1 MLPLRPS
8 PRTLPEFRGRI
19 RFFTLLLLV
28 AFAFLAYRLWM
39 LQILQGQQYAVMSE
53 SNRIR
58 LERIP
63 AVRGRVFDRNQHL
76 LINSRPSFDVRYA
89 PGETGDSPAT
99 LRHLADLLDADAD
112 ELAETARHTNG
123 SKGVTLLR
131 DVDWPAVVA
140 VETHQLDLPGIE
152 VSVKARRS
160 YLTEDMTAHILGY
173 LGEIST
179 RQLRGLR
186 RKGYRSGDEIG
197 QAGLEKRWEEHL
209 AGRSGGERVEVDAVG
224 RKVRVIDRLR
234 ATPGHNVVLTLDVNV
249 QQAAYDALK
258 DREGAVVVMDV
269 NSGAVRALVS
279 TPAFNPNAFARGL
292 TAREWRELTN
302 DSETP
307 LHNRTLQG
315 HFPPGST
322 FKIVTALAALQE
334 GVISPH
340 QRLFCGGTY
349 KVGNRVLRDWKKHGH
364 GHIDM
369 HQALVQSCDVYFYQ
383 VAQRLGVDNM
393 AKWARRFGLG
403 SPTGIALESE
413 SPGLVPD
420 RAWKRRRFGTPWYPG
435 ETPLVGIGQGFIGT
449 TPLQM
454 ASMVAAV
461 ANGGTVYR
469 PWFVQRVVSPDG
481 ELMEEY
487 GPVRAATV
495 NLEKGALEIV
505 RRALVDVVHGR
516 WGTARRARSDL
527 VEIAGK
533 TGTAQVAEMR
543 GEAVKSADLPYE
555 IRDHAWFVAYAP
567 ADKPQV
573 AVAVLVEHG
582 GAGGSTAAPIARAV
596 VEAWFLSGDDES
608 EDIEMTDAQL
618 TSLFAGRRPRHAN

>member
-8 PRTLPEFRGRI
+8 PRTLPEFRGRT
-19 RFFTLLLLV
+19 RFFTLLALV
-28 AFAFLAYRLWM
+28 AFAFLGYRLWM

-63 AVRGRVFDRNQHL
+63 AVRGLVFDRNQQL
-76 LINSRPSFDVRYA
+76 LIKSRPSFDVRYA
-89 PGETGDSPAT
+89 PGEAGDRPAT

-112 ELAETARHTNG
+112 ELAETARHTNR

-179 RQLRGLR
+179 EQLRGLR
-186 RKGYRSGDEIG
+186 RKGYRRGDEIG
-197 QAGLEKRWEEHL
+197 QSGLEKRWEEHL

-234 ATPGHNVVLTLDVNV
+234 ATPGHNVVLTLDLNV
-249 QQAAYDALK
+249 QQAAYDALQ
-258 DREGAVVVMDV
+258 DREGAVVVLDV
-269 NSGAVRALVS
+269 NTGAVRALVS

-292 TAREWRELTN
+292 TAREWHELTN

-322 FKIVTALAALQE
+322 FKIMTALAALQE
-334 GVISPH
+334 GAISPH
-340 QRLFCGGTY
+340 TRLFCGGTY

-364 GHIDM
+364 GNVNM

-383 VAQRLGVDNM
+383 VAQRLGVDKM

-403 SPTGIALESE
+403 SPTGIGLESE

-420 RAWKRRRFGTPWYPG
+420 RAWKKRRFGTPWYPG
-435 ETPLVGIGQGFIGT
+435 ETPLVGIGQGFIGA

-469 PWFVQRVVSPDG
+469 PWFVRKVVSPDG
-481 ELMEEY
+481 EMMEEY

-495 NLEKGALEIV
+495 NLKKGTLEIV
-505 RRALVDVVHGR
+505 RRALFDVVHGR
-516 WGTARRARSDL
+516 RGTARRARSDL

-567 ADKPQV
+567 ADEPEI
-573 AVAVLVEHG
+573 AVAILVEHG
-582 GAGGSTAAPIARAV
+582 GGGGSTAAPIARAV

-618 TSLFAGRRPRHAN
+618 TALFTGPRPRHAN